1 MRRSAIAGEP
11 NTRRFAGWLAAAI
24 ITVGVVVRLRLY
36 LARRS
41 FWDDEAAVA
50 LNLVSRPFSDLLGP
64 LDYRQTA
71 PPLFLWIERLI
82 VLIAGASEWTLR
94 ALPFLAGVAALVLT
108 WHVGRRL
115 LPTGGVLVALALV
128 AVSPLLVYFSNELKP
143 YSSDAMVTLLLVLA
157 ALRFGEQPDER
168 ARWVA
173 LALGG
178 ALAAAFSTTAAFVLA
193 GVVAYLVA
201 SEPVRRAPG
210 VLANAGLVAAAWTVA
225 AVLLALD
232 HRELL
237 TEASATGSWMRAF
250 WKDYFLSNAP
260 PGLRMRVW
268 VITFGALKD
277 TLVGGSSRQFE
288 LAALF
293 ATAALGLI
301 RLVTR
306 NGAAVG
312 CLIAVPYACLAAAGA
327 LRLYPLGPRLILFAA
342 PLTALLLASGLT
354 WVPDLIGR
362 RISRSAGI
370 LATAAVALVALLWP
384 IRNAAATLRSP
395 PGRQELRGLIHQAMH
410 GRQQASRLEPVWVSS
425 AAELPWRFYAGD
437 SLRGLSDTTRIGL
450 AGHTT
455 EVGPNVI
462 VGDWWHGGDRGVVEV
477 GRVRERALGSCGWL
491 LFALFNEE
499 ERSAL
504 LRGVAQL
511 NGRVDKSTRAT
522 GGALDRVCFAS
533 DTTSPDVGPSR

>member
-1 MRRSAIAGEP
+1 MKRSAIAGGP
-11 NTRRFAGWLAAAI
+11 NTRRSTEWLAAAI
-24 ITVGVVVRLRLY
+24 ITAGAVVRLRLY

-50 LNLVSRPFSDLLGP
+50 LNLVSRPFLDLLAP

-71 PPLFLWIERLI
+71 PPLFLWIERVI
-82 VLIAGASEWTLR
+82 VLIAGAGEWTLR
-94 ALPFLAGVAALVLT
+94 AVPFLSGVAVLVLM

-128 AVSPLLVYFSNELKP
+128 ALSPLLVYFSNELKP
-143 YSSDAMVTLLLVLA
+143 YSSDAMVTLLLALV
-157 ALRFGEQPDER
+157 ALRVGERPDGR
-168 ARWVA
+168 ARWIV

-193 GVVAYLVA
+193 GVVAYLVVSGA
-201 SEPVRRAPG
+201 VRRAPG
-210 VLANAGLVAAAWTVA
+210 VLVNAGLVAAVWAVA
-225 AVLLALD
+225 AVLLALV

-268 VITFGALKD
+268 IITFGALKD

-288 LAALF
+288 LAALV

-301 RLVTR
+301 RLVR
-306 NGAAVG
+306 LNGAAVG
-312 CLIAVPYACLAAAGA
+312 CLIAVPYACLAVAGA
-327 LRLYPLGPRLILFAA
+327 LHLYPLGPRLILFAA

-354 WVPDLIGR
+354 WAPDVIAR
-362 RISRSAGI
+362 RVSRPVGI
-370 LATAAVALVALLWP
+370 LATAAAALALLLWP
-384 IRNAAATLRSP
+384 IRNAAETLRNP
-395 PGRQELRGLIHQAMH
+395 PGRQELRRLIHQAARE
-410 GRQQASRLEPVWVSS
+410 RQQAAQLEPVWLSS

-437 SLRGLSDTTRIGL
+437 SLRGVSDTMRIGL

-455 EVGPNVI
+455 EVGRNVI

-477 GRVRERALGSCGWL
+477 GRVRERAAGACGWL
-491 LFALFNEE
+491 LFALFNED

-511 NGRVDKSTRAT
+511 NGRVDKTTRAT
-522 GGALDRVCFAS
+522 GAALDRVCFAG
-533 DTTSPDVGPSR
+533 DTTTNGVPS